1 VLLRGWAP
9 ASSAFAVRLA
19 LVFGPAGKAAYR
31 TPALTLVM
39 TSIRDSQHPLA
50 LRSDPVAPVA
60 GPGLVSPLEV
70 NAALAKRLAS
80 AEETLRDIAHALAHD
95 LRTSLRHVTS
105 YAELLEDHVG
115 DDDPETAL
123 RLARK
128 VFDSSRQ
135 LQRLMASVAALARL
149 QVADLRPEAIA
160 TAEMVRS
167 ICQELGE
174 RSRGGVRVACDI
186 APGLPPMVA
195 DRALMRQVWQELLDN
210 AWRHTGNHPS
220 PLIEVRWE
228 AVPGGHAYF
237 VHDNGAG
244 FDPERTAELFGLFQR
259 AHGAPSPGLGAGLA
273 MVRRI
278 VECHGGR
285 VWATARPGEGAS
297 FGFSLP
303 DRAG

>member
-1 VLLRGWAP
+1 MP
-9 ASSAFAVRLA
+9 S
-19 LVFGPAGKAAYR
+19 P
-31 TPALTLVM
+31 
-39 TSIRDSQHPLA
+39 RDSQHPLA
-50 LRSDPVAPVA
+50 LRADPLAPES
-60 GPGLVSPLEV
+60 GPGLASPVEV

-80 AEETLRDIAHALAHD
+80 AEQTLRDIAHALAHD

-115 DDDPETAL
+115 SGEPEPTL

-149 QVADLRPEAIA
+149 QVADLRPEPIA
-160 TAEMVRS
+160 TAELVRS

-174 RSRGGVRVACDI
+174 RSRGAVRVACDV
-186 APGLPPMVA
+186 APDLPPMVA

-210 AWRHTGNHPS
+210 AWRHAGSHPA
-220 PLIEVRWE
+220 PLIEVRFE
-228 AVPGGHAYF
+228 AVPGGQAFF
-237 VHDNGAG
+237 VHDNGEG
-244 FDPERTAELFGLFQR
+244 FDPDRTAELFGLFQR
-259 AHGAPSPGLGAGLA
+259 AHGEPAPGLGAGLA

-303 DRAG
+303 GREV